1 MQDKKVI
8 LNEKEVSQDELE
20 EKKKQVEEM
29 KDAEL
34 VEVEKDNYKIRM
46 LD

>member
-1 MQDKKVI
+1 MQNKKVI

-20 EKKKQVEEM
+20 KKKKQVEEM
-29 KDAEL
+29 KNAKL
-34 VEVEKDNYKIRM
+34 VEIKKDNYKIRM